1 MSPILLSGRYSLAPS
16 VEPRSTARKRSPQES
31 RGNLPKI
38 KTRTKPQR
46 KPERSKEERVIEVR
60 IGIIE
65 SPKEL
70 ILELEEESKE
80 LIEKVNAA
88 LEEGSGLVWL
98 TDSKGKQIAV
108 SAS

>member
-1 MSPILLSGRYSLAPS
+1 
-16 VEPRSTARKRSPQES
+16 VEPPNSNSPNEA
-31 RGNLPKI
+31 
-38 KTRTKPQR
+38 
-46 KPERSKEERVIEVR
+46 KEERVIEVR

-80 LIEKVNAA
+80 LIDKVNSA

-108 SAS
+108 SASRIAYLEIEAERARTVGFGG

>member
-1 MSPILLSGRYSLAPS
+1 M
-16 VEPRSTARKRSPQES
+16 
-31 RGNLPKI
+31 
-38 KTRTKPQR
+38 
-46 KPERSKEERVIEVR
+46 IEVR

-108 SAS
+108 SASRIAYLEIEPAGSPEQRSVTLCKARAKAGGCCGPSPIIRPDGPAG

>member
-1 MSPILLSGRYSLAPS
+1 
-16 VEPRSTARKRSPQES
+16 VEPPTAANTGQRRVP
-31 RGNLPKI
+31 I
-38 KTRTKPQR
+38 RTKP
-46 KPERSKEERVIEVR
+46 KEEQVIEVR

-80 LIEKVNAA
+80 LIDKVNSA

-108 SAS
+108 SAGRIAYLEIEAERPRTVGFGG